1 MDSQILDRKPEW
13 FWSISK
19 SKICTRTKILHYVK
33 SCVTFESFA
42 LKYSTFIQAN
52 FVHQVINTPIA
63 MENIAV
69 KPKWRNMTHWVVT
82 MVNYVMEAKSASRVG
97 AVRMMPITNV
107 PTKSVEIINQVK
119 FQKISISHKK
129 NLTFFILTF
138 FNTEIRTENNEYK

>member
-1 MDSQILDRKPEW
+1 
-13 FWSISK
+13 
-19 SKICTRTKILHYVK
+19 
-33 SCVTFESFA
+33 
-42 LKYSTFIQAN
+42 
-52 FVHQVINTPIA
+52 
-63 MENIAV
+63 
-69 KPKWRNMTHWVVT
+69 MTHWAVT
-82 MVNYVMEAKSASRVG
+82 MVNYVMEAKLASKVD